1 MDNLGMNTYKRHRF
15 PPDIISYAVWLYYR
29 FNLSHRDI
37 EDLLAER
44 GITVSYE
51 TIRLWCIKFGAL
63 YSKRLKRKHRGYGDT
78 FYIDEVFVKINGKQ
92 HYLWRAVDQDGE
104 VVDVFLQAKRDGAT
118 AKRFFKRLLRS
129 NGSEPRKIVTDKL
142 RSYPVAHREVIP
154 EAIHV
159 TDRYANNRAEQS
171 HEVTRV
177 RERGMRRFKSIAQAQ
192 KFLTAHAAVYNLFNM
207 GRHLIRAQHS
217 RDLRLSAFSEWG
229 IAVA

>member
-1 MDNLGMNTYKRHRF
+1 MNTYKRHRF

-29 FNLSHRDI
+29 FNMSHRDV

-63 YSKRLKRKHRGYGDT
+63 YSRRLKRKHRGYGDT
-78 FYIDEVFVKINGKQ
+78 FYIDEAFVKINGKQ

-104 VVDVFLQAKRDGAT
+104 VVDVYLQAKRDGAT

-129 NGSEPRKIVTDKL
+129 HGSEPRKIVTDKL

-159 TDRYANNRAEQS
+159 TDQYANNRAEQS
-171 HEVTRV
+171 HESTRV
-177 RERGMRRFKSIAQAQ
+177 RERGMRKFKSVGQAQ
-192 KFLTAHAAVYNLFNM
+192 IFLSAHTAVYNQFNL
-207 GRHLIRAQHS
+207 GRHLVRAQHY
-217 RDLRLSAFSEWG
+217 RDLRVSAFSEWG
-229 IAVA
+229 RAVR